1 MAKYKSYIHVE
12 RLGRTETEGILNGKC
27 YIFPKLD
34 GTNAVMFW
42 DEKPQCGSR
51 KRQLNKN
58 KDNAGFY
65 QWFNGASNEAI
76 DIRKFVTENPHLIV
90 YGEYGLNRVGQI
102 KYYDDAARNKVWIF
116 DVFDTNAQRYL
127 TYPEL
132 VDAFAPYNSAKEC
145 IVPCLAILEN
155 PTETM
160 LLTIAQEKNEFLL
173 TESRKQGEGIVIK
186 NYNYQ
191 DSWGN
196 YQVGKLVLDEFKE
209 RKNKGNVISI
219 ENIEQE
225 IVDRYVT
232 DAELSKTLHKVLT
245 LLKLPQADIKNS
257 KFVGCFI
264 ALVWKD
270 LLSENICDIVKR
282 LKNPTI
288 NFSKLKMKCDK
299 KARKFIGL

>member
-12 RLGRTETEGILNGKC
+12 RLGRTETEGILDGRC

-51 KRQLNKN
+51 KRQLTEG

-65 QWFNGASNEAI
+65 QWFNGDSDEAV
-76 DIRKFVTENPHLIV
+76 DIRAFVTQNPHVIV

-102 KYYDDAARNKVWIF
+102 KYYDDAARDSVWIF
-116 DVFDTNAQRYL
+116 DAFDTNAQRYL

-132 VDAFAPYNSAKEC
+132 VDALAPFNHVKKY

-155 PTETM
+155 PTESV

-173 TESRKQGEGIVIK
+173 TESHKAGEGIVIK
-186 NYNYQ
+186 NYDYR

-209 RKNKGNVISI
+209 RKNKGKAISVENV
-219 ENIEQE
+219 EQE

-232 DAELSKTLHKVLT
+232 DAELGKTLHKVLT
-245 LLKLPQADIKNS
+245 LLELPQADNNNS
-257 KFVGCFI
+257 KFNGCFI
-264 ALVWKD
+264 SLVWKD
-270 LLSENICDIVKR
+270 LLNENICDMVKR

-288 NFSKLKMKCDK
+288 NFSELKMKCDK
-299 KARKFIGL
+299 KAREFIGL